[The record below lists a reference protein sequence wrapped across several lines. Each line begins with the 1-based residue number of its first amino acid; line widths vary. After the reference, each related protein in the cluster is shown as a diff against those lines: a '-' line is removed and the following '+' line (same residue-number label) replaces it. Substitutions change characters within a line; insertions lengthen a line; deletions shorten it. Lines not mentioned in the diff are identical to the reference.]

1 MRRTITLILVTAILL
16 QTVNALA
23 DCADL
28 SPTSRYTVLDIHS
41 VLLWA
46 GDDKIAIIE
55 LWPDEIVLPTSRI
68 SIIENI
74 VCDLIG
80 TISIDNRKVRIYKV
94 KKLRPDEKARE

>member
-1 MRRTITLILVTAILL
+1 VRRTITLILVTAILL
-16 QTVNALA
+16 QTVDALA

-28 SPTSRYTVLDIHS
+28 SPTTRYTVLNVRSI
-41 VLLWA
+41 LFYA

-55 LWPDEIVLPTSRI
+55 LWPDEIVLPTSKI

-94 KKLRPDEKARE
+94 KKLGPGEK